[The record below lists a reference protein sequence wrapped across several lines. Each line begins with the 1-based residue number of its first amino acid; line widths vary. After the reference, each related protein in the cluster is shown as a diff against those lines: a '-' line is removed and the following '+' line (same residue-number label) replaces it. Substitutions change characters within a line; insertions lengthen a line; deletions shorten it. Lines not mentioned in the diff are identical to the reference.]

1 MTIGEILDA
10 IANADDEASIT
21 FDFGGISPTK
31 VDSWRGSYDEAA
43 IGFSS
48 GQYGEPCVTVKQF
61 RAALQIALTPGVTYS
76 GWKGGEYQYT
86 KSTPLHVDNRGCY
99 SNTEISR
106 VEVQDWGVILHT
118 DREAQ

>member
-10 IANADDEASIT
+10 IARADDKVSVI
-21 FDFGGISPTK
+21 FDFGGTSPTK
-31 VDSWRGSYDEAA
+31 IDSWRGIYDEAA
-43 IGFSS
+43 IGFSP
-48 GQYGEPCVTVKQF
+48 GKYGEPCVTVQQF
-61 RAALQIALTPGVTYS
+61 RAELQGAIKPGVTYY
-76 GWKGGEYQYT
+76 GWKGGEYHYT

-118 DREAQ
+118 AREAQ